1 MIKEPK
7 IQFKSDS
14 AGVQIIEGRAEEA
27 PFGPIETEVAR
38 ESLSE
43 CGCVLQILFIED
55 QQRRALHVF
64 HFETVRGNTFW
75 LFFRYESLSVFENQA
90 DK

>member
-7 IQFKSDS
+7 IQFISGS

-43 CGCVLQILFIED
+43 CGCVLQMLFIED
-55 QQRRALHVF
+55 QQRRAVHVLHCK
-64 HFETVRGNTFW
+64 TVRNTFL
-75 LFFRYESLSVFENQA
+75 LFLVISH
-90 DK
+90 